1 MSMTNCSTT
10 WKSNRLHAIYV
21 VLYVGMDHV
30 LQDVLKQIDN
40 LLRHPHG
47 LLQQC
52 LHLIT
57 LKKHKNRRVLC
68 DIQKLNE
75 N

>member
-1 MSMTNCSTT
+1 MTNCSTT
-10 WKSNRLHAIYV
+10 WKSNRLHATYV

-47 LLQQC
+47 LLQ
-52 LHLIT
+52 
-57 LKKHKNRRVLC
+57 
-68 DIQKLNE
+68 
-75 N
+75 